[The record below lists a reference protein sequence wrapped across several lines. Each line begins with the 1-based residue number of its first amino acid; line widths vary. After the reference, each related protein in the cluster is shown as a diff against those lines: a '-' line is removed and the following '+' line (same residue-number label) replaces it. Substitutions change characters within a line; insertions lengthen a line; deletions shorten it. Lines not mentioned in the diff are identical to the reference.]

1 MSQPPHPGPPPGGP
15 YPPPPGSGPA
25 RPGPPPYPGPQQP
38 YPGPQQPYPGPPP
51 GPPYPGQ
58 QPGAYPNQPGQ
69 RFPGQ
74 GVPTP
79 PPGFGVPPPS
89 WDPGHGAGPPG
100 VRGRPPATVR
110 TSAALWCVYV
120 LLGVVNVILIFLSID
135 ELVALGIAASGV
147 DASAIPAGFVAQL
160 REQVSAAVTTRGVG
174 RLIGLAL
181 VLGLALRMR
190 TGANWA
196 RITLTVLAI
205 VVLVFTAA
213 GLQDVLLL
221 GDAGGVGTALL
232 FLTFAEL
239 VVPLVALVLM
249 YVRTAGWFRRR

>member
-25 RPGPPPYPGPQQP
+25 RPGPQPPYPGPPPPYPGPQPPYPGPQRP
-38 YPGPQQPYPGPPP
+38 YPGPQQPYPGPP
-51 GPPYPGQ
+51 
-58 QPGAYPNQPGQ
+58 
-69 RFPGQ
+69 RQ

-160 REQVSAAVTTRGVG
+160 REQVSAAATTRGVL
-174 RLIGLAL
+174 RLIGFAL
-181 VLGLALRMR
+181 VLGLALLMR
-190 TGANWA
+190 PGKNWA
-196 RITLTVLAI
+196 RITLTVLALI
-205 VVLVFTAA
+205 LLVFTAL